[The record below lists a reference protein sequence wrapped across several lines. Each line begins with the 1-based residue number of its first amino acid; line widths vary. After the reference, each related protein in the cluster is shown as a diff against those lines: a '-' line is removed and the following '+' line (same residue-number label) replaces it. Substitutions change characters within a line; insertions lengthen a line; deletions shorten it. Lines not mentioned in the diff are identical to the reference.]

1 MHFVRALTAIILN
14 ECSVIFSAENLRERV
29 LKTNTFFHI
38 NCHIQIILFYIQLT
52 LSDFR
57 HLLII
62 ISIKLVSSTHFIIDY
77 FYLHLTSWSH
87 FPQLEKMLSIKT
99 ESIRKLSNFNFQWT
113 KTLYQNVWNNITFVF
128 TFFKGY

>member
-1 MHFVRALTAIILN
+1 MHFVRALTAVILN

-38 NCHIQIILFYIQLT
+38 NCHIQIIFFIYNWLYQIFVTNQ
-52 LSDFR
+52 
-57 HLLII
+57 
-62 ISIKLVSSTHFIIDY
+62 LVSSTHFIIDY

-87 FPQLEKMLSIKT
+87 FPQLEKMLSIKM